1 MTTAIQSNYLS
12 DILKND
18 FHCVLENKRLIHL
31 FLSQTRC
38 TLCSSNMKISILLP
52 PFITIMICRRDV
64 SFAHMHWLCS
74 GSHLFDLKMLIFQ
87 TLAARIFNCCV
98 CCYENHRLWWL
109 NSDENR
115 GKILPIMRM
124 EDMHVFSQYQRT
136 VFAICVMIELFV
148 FRQPH
153 CRNKNYSFCVIQRDT
168 RLLHIN
174 WTNVFTCTRMVR
186 EPTHC
191 TWAYCEVMAEWTWLR
206 HSKLSRQR
214 YKCEC
219 HQHNINQ

>member
-1 MTTAIQSNYLS
+1 MFKQYEN
-12 DILKND
+12 
-18 FHCVLENKRLIHL
+18 FHSSATIYYDYDM
-31 FLSQTRC
+31 QTRRILRAHALAVLRLTSFWFENAHFSNTRC
-38 TLCSSNMKISILLP
+38 AHIQLLC
-52 PFITIMICRRDV
+52 
-64 SFAHMHWLCS
+64 
-74 GSHLFDLKMLIFQ
+74 
-87 TLAARIFNCCV
+87 

-191 TWAYCEVMAEWTWLR
+191 TWAYCEVMSEWTWLR